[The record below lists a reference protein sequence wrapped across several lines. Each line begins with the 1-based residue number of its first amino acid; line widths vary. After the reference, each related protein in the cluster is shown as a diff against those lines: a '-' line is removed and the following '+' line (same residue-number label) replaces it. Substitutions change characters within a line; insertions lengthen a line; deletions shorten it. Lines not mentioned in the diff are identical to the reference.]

1 MNKNQMS
8 YVKKITISAMVIALY
23 VVVMFFTQSF
33 AFGQY
38 QIRIATALY
47 ALPYFFPFLV
57 LPMGAANLLSNLLM
71 GGLGP
76 WDAIGG
82 FLVGILTSVI
92 VYCIRRLNLS
102 SWLVIIPI
110 TLIPGLGVPIWLSYY
125 LQLPYWALASSLLV
139 GQLAAGVV
147 GALLIK
153 ALKKPVEQIL

>member
-1 MNKNQMS
+1 MNSNQMS
-8 YVKKITISAMVIALY
+8 YVRKITISAMVIALY
-23 VVVMFFTQSF
+23 VAVMYFTQSF

-82 FLVGILTSVI
+82 FLAGTITSFL
-92 VYCIRRLNLS
+92 VYLIRRMHLN
-102 SWLVIIPI
+102 SWLVILPI
-110 TLIPGLGVPIWLSYY
+110 TLVPGLSVPIWLSYY
-125 LQLPYWALASSLLV
+125 LKLPYWALASSLLV
-139 GQLAAGVV
+139 GQLVAGIA
-147 GALLIK
+147 GAALLR
-153 ALKKPVEQIL
+153 ALKKPMEHML